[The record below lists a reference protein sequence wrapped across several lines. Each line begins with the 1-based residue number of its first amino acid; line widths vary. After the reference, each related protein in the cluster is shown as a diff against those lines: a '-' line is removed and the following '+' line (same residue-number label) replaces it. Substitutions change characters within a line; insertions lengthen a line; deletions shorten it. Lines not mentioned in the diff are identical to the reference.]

1 MMPWFRKSRSCGGW
15 LALFALALQL
25 ALSFG
30 HTHAED
36 FAGIAGH
43 SPLSV
48 SNTAPQHDDGDAHD
62 ICAVCLT
69 AQLLGSGAQ
78 AQPPVLALPDP
89 PAFTFTARAVAAVA
103 AHPSPSFQARGPPA
117 A

>member
-1 MMPWFRKSRSCGGW
+1 MHPIRRNRGFCGW

-36 FAGIAGH
+36 SAGIAGH

-48 SNTAPQHDDGDAHD
+48 SNTAPQHDDGDARD
-62 ICAVCLT
+62 NCAVCLT

-78 AQPPVLALPDP
+78 TEPPVIALPDL
-89 PAFTFTARAVAAVA
+89 PAFTVIARPGVSVVA
-103 AHPSPSFQARGPPA
+103 HIFLSFQARGPPA